1 MDLRKYL
8 PKEAQDDMEDAAV
21 IRERARK
28 KRILKKRFKALRKR
42 AGFFL
47 GAVFLLLL
55 CFLIVHR
62 LVIPRQNETPKGE
75 AENAVAEKTPP
86 VTAKRD
92 YLICVDPGH
101 GGEDPGC
108 VTEDRIEANDNLTLA
123 RLVRSALEQ
132 RGCRVVMTR
141 DDDETLALT
150 DRTDTANLQEAEV
163 LLSLHRNYAEN
174 KSAEGVEVWINSAAP
189 EDAVSLANTLL
200 DGIETLHKMPIRSV
214 KTGTRDG
221 YGNYV
226 INSHSR
232 MTSCILEM
240 GYMSNRSDNLSFD
253 QDMESYAE
261 SIAESVITFLNS
273 REPERVDVLLPSET
287 MLAGVPL
294 P

>member
-1 MDLRKYL
+1 MDLRKFL

-62 LVIPRQNETPKGE
+62 LVIPQQNETPKGE
-75 AENAVAEKTPP
+75 VENAVAEKTPP

-150 DRTDTANLQEAEV
+150 DRTDTANNEEAEV

-261 SIAESVITFLNS
+261 SIAESVITFLNG